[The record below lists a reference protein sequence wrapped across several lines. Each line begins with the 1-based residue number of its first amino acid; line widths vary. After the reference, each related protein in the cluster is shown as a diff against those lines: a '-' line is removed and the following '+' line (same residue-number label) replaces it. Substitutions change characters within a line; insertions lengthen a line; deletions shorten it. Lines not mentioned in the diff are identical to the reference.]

1 MKEALKKRRRQES
14 TVREPATSS
23 TAVAADPDHEINVCE
38 PSCTSDTMYKT
49 GEEFEKDSEEN
60 LKLRR
65 AETKF
70 DSKTMLQ
77 K

>member
-1 MKEALKKRRRQES
+1 
-14 TVREPATSS
+14 
-23 TAVAADPDHEINVCE
+23 
-38 PSCTSDTMYKT
+38 MYKT